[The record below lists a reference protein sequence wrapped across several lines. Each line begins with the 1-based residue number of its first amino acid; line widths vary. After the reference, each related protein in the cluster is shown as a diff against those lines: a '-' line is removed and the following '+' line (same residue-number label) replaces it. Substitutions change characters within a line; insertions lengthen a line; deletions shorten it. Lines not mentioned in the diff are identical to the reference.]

1 MLQPYD
7 LPMEK
12 LEQYR
17 PPLTAEEDFD
27 RFWERTLQEA
37 LRAPVKAD
45 LESVDYPAKGIEVFR
60 VTMTGFQEASLGG
73 WFVHGDR
80 GLCQPGLVLFHG
92 YNWNYEGNIYEV
104 VNWALHGYTVL
115 ALSVRGQQGSGE
127 SMPSPH
133 GHAAGWMTS
142 GILNPDRYYYR
153 GVYADLVRQLTWF
166 QDRPEVDS
174 SRIGV
179 AGGSQGGGLT
189 LAAAALSSIPKVA
202 VAEYPYLAHFRRA
215 VDIAPAGPYGEI
227 TEFLR
232 QNGDPEVEAQ
242 VFRTLSYFDVMN
254 LAPRIK
260 VPTLVSCGLIDQL
273 TPPSTIFA
281 AYHHLGSAVKE
292 IKVYRYFGHEFTPR
306 FHTEKLAWLM
316 RYLQC

>member
-7 LPMEK
+7 WPLEK

-17 PPLTAEEDFD
+17 PPLTAQEDFG
-27 RFWERTLQEA
+27 RFWNRTLQEA
-37 LRAPVKAD
+37 LRAPLDAE
-45 LESVDYPAKGIEVFR
+45 LQPVDYPTRGVEVFR
-60 VTMTGFQEASLGG
+60 VRLLGFQDATLRG
-73 WFVHGDR
+73 WFVR
-80 GLCQPGLVLFHG
+80 GAGGMRQPGLVLLHG
-92 YNWNYEGNIYEV
+92 YNWNYEGNIHAV

-127 SMPSPH
+127 SVRSPH
-133 GHAAGWMTS
+133 GHVAGWMTS
-142 GILNPDRYYYR
+142 GILNPGAYYYR

-179 AGGSQGGGLT
+179 AGGSQGGGLA
-189 LAAAALSSIPKVA
+189 LAAVALSSIPKVA
-202 VAEYPYLAHFRRA
+202 VAEYPYLVHFRRA

-232 QNGDPEVEAQ
+232 QNGDPEIEAQ
-242 VFRTLSYFDVMN
+242 VFRTLSYVDVMN
-254 LAPRIK
+254 LAPRVS
-260 VPTLVSCGLIDQL
+260 VPTLVSVGLIDQV

-281 AYHHLGSAVKE
+281 AYHHLGSTVKDL
-292 IKVYRYFGHEFTPR
+292 KVYRYFGHEFIPR

-316 RYLQC
+316 RYLQD